1 MLIYYSDMFPARR
14 AGPGSESWLQRH
26 EVNAY
31 VENEFVPAA
40 LDAYRLQANGWRFPW
55 HLAWTA
61 HGSVGGPKQL
71 AVALAPPDTW
81 YHGQAP
87 GNGHAGISIN
97 VDAVGLGYATL
108 LDGMMSTFN
117 HELFHNLQRG
127 LGGSRLRANPWW
139 MYGPYFL
146 LYFLP
151 ASPVLLA
158 GVLPAALAQLLITAL
173 AGSNVPTVGASGA
186 LYALLLAFGMLFP
199 NRVIMPLFPPIPMK
213 ARTFVIVFGALEL
226 LLGLMDVGGVA
237 TMQSMKLADG
247 VPVAMKMDM
256 GDRGWVLT
264 QFDKKVQYVFNPQ
277 TKVAMKTPLPQDTN
291 IKGEMDKQIGKFKKE
306 GVKVTND
313 TVDGLA
319 CWKVATAEGAA
330 WMDKNYGLPR
340 QMESGG
346 KVTKLKYEAINA
358 VPDSV
363 FQLPAGTKVQDMA
376 DVMKQMP
383 KNLPKGVP
391 AIPGR

>member
-1 MLIYYSDMFPARR
+1 MTAAEQSRIAAAAAAAAGTAGRKLERERAIYYLT
-14 AGPGSESWLQRH
+14 E
-26 EVNAY
+26 
-31 VENEFVPAA
+31 
-40 LDAYRLQANGWRFPW
+40 
-55 HLAWTA
+55 
-61 HGSVGGPKQL
+61 
-71 AVALAPPDTW
+71 
-81 YHGQAP
+81 
-87 GNGHAGISIN
+87 
-97 VDAVGLGYATL
+97 
-108 LDGMMSTFN
+108 
-117 HELFHNLQRG
+117 
-127 LGGSRLRANPWW
+127 RLRACGYSTGSRALGARPPPDRIAGILCGTGTVALQHEILAEEAISLEGATE
-139 MYGPYFL
+139 MVEYRRFAPLAALGAATLVVLMAGCGKKDADVTEGPG
-146 LYFLP
+146 
-151 ASPVLLA
+151 PVPPPVA
-158 GVLPAALAQLLITAL
+158 ETPSKPVAPAAPAAPKAL
-173 AGSNVPTVGASGA
+173 SGDAWADMASA
-186 LYALLLAFGMLFP
+186 
-199 NRVIMPLFPPIPMK
+199 RK
-213 ARTFVIVFGALEL
+213 AVKSYTMV
-226 LLGLMDVGGVA
+226 MDVGGVA

>member
-1 MLIYYSDMFPARR
+1 MVEYRR
-14 AGPGSESWLQRH
+14 FAPLAALGAATLVVLMAGCGKKDADVTEGPGPVPPPVAETPSKP
-26 EVNAY
+26 VA
-31 VENEFVPAA
+31 PAA
-40 LDAYRLQANGWRFPW
+40 PAAPKALSGDAWA
-55 HLAWTA
+55 
-61 HGSVGGPKQL
+61 
-71 AVALAPPDTW
+71 D
-81 YHGQAP
+81 
-87 GNGHAGISIN
+87 
-97 VDAVGLGYATL
+97 
-108 LDGMMSTFN
+108 M
-117 HELFHNLQRG
+117 
-127 LGGSRLRANPWW
+127 
-139 MYGPYFL
+139 
-146 LYFLP
+146 
-151 ASPVLLA
+151 ASP
-158 GVLPAALAQLLITAL
+158 
-173 AGSNVPTVGASGA
+173 
-186 LYALLLAFGMLFP
+186 
-199 NRVIMPLFPPIPMK
+199 RK
-213 ARTFVIVFGALEL
+213 AVKSYTMV
-226 LLGLMDVGGVA
+226 MDVGGVA